1 MATQTD
7 VTAEVIVAGHICLDI
22 IPTFEQRVADLGAL
36 LKPGSLVKIG
46 PAVIATGGAIS
57 NTGQSL
63 HRLGVRTSLMG
74 KVGDDVIGR
83 AILDVVRGL
92 DPALAT
98 GMIVSPGEPSSYT
111 VVINP
116 PGIDRM
122 FLHCPGVN
130 DTFGASDVD
139 DVKLGGARLFHFGYP
154 PIMRRM
160 YRDNGAEL
168 ESLFRRVKQQGL
180 TTSLDMVMPDP
191 SSEAGQLDWVSLLR
205 RVLPH
210 VDVFLPSLEEIL
222 FMLDRSRF
230 DRLAAREG
238 PAGII
243 GQVDAGLLR
252 ALSDK
257 LLAMGVPV
265 VVIKTGDQGLYV
277 RTTTDETRL
286 RAMGAC
292 APVDVPAWVGQENH
306 VPCFEVNVAGTTGS
320 GDATIAGFLAG
331 LVKGLPLRDVMTTA
345 VAVGATCCEKPDATS
360 GVPDWASLQTR
371 VLTGWPRRPTRI
383 HVA

>member
-1 MATQTD
+1 MANTTTPD
-7 VTAEVIVAGHICLDI
+7 VIVAGHICLDI
-22 IPTFEQRVADLGAL
+22 IPTFEQRVTDLGAL

-63 HRLGVRTSLMG
+63 HRLGVATSLMG
-74 KVGDDVIGR
+74 KVGDDVIGN
-83 AILDVVRGL
+83 AILDVVRSL
-92 DPALAT
+92 DPALAA
-98 GMIVSPGEPSSYT
+98 GMIVSRGEPSSYT

-130 DTFGASDVD
+130 DTFGAD
-139 DVKLGGARLFHFGYP
+139 DVNDTKLKGAKLFHFGYP

-160 YRDNGAEL
+160 YLDNGAEL
-168 ESLFRRVKQQGL
+168 ESMFRRVKEHGL

-191 SSEAGQLDWVSLLR
+191 ASEAGKLDWVTLLK

-222 FMLDRSRF
+222 FMLDRPKF
-230 DRLAAREG
+230 DQLAAQDG
-238 PAGII
+238 PTGII
-243 GQVDAGLLR
+243 ARADAGLLR
-252 ALSDK
+252 ELTDK
-257 LLAMGVPV
+257 LLALGSAV
-265 VVIKTGDQGLYV
+265 VAIKTGDQGLYV
-277 RTTTDETRL
+277 RTTADRARL
-286 RAMGAC
+286 QKMGPC
-292 APVDVPAWVGQENH
+292 TPSDLSAWTGQEAH

-331 LVKGLPLRDVMTTA
+331 LVKGLPLREVMTAA
-345 VAVGATCCEKPDATS
+345 VAVGASCCEKADATS
-360 GVPDWASLQTR
+360 GVPSWEQLQKR
-371 VLTGWPRRPTRI
+371 IAAGWPRRATRI
-383 HVA
+383 KA